1 MGRDN
6 GGRRDRRKER
16 EGRESAGR
24 AGRILSITGTIL
36 IVLVIVLCCLLVLP
50 GAFSYQ
56 MFNVISGSMEPAVKV
71 GSLIYVHEG
80 EPERIAEKDI
90 IAFYGM
96 PEGGI
101 ITHRV
106 VENNV
111 VSGTFITKGD
121 ANDGEDPTPIPY
133 DNYIG
138 KVTLTVPYMGKVL
151 TVMTSFHG
159 KIAAACVVGLGAVLN
174 FIGGRTRKNKDEI

>member
-1 MGRDN
+1 MRRDS
-6 GGRRDRRKER
+6 GGRGKGGKEN
-16 EGRESAGR
+16 GSTGR
-24 AGRILSITGTIL
+24 AGRILNITGTIL
-36 IVLVIVLCCLLVLP
+36 IVLVIVLCSLLVLP
-50 GAFSYQ
+50 GIFNYQ

-80 EPERIAEKDI
+80 EPENIVEKDI

-101 ITHRV
+101 VTHRV

-121 ANDGEDPTPIPY
+121 ANDGEDPLPIPY

-138 KVTLTVPYMGKVL
+138 KVTKVVPYMGKVL
-151 TVMTSFHG
+151 TVMTSFYG

-174 FIGGRTRKNKDEI
+174 LIGGRMK